1 MGILLALVNFLEIF
15 KTSKNV
21 VYVAVLIVLALGP
34 VVAEWIC
41 YRKDQ
46 ETKAIKHLLGIGF
59 AVYYTVALIGAGD
72 QLVFVYVIPMFILIS
87 VFSDSKYALEL
98 GIGAIIV
105 NLISIVVHTMKGQG
119 EGPAFYGTEIII
131 LILTTAFSYCSSAV
145 LQKSFLSRL
154 GEMNQ
159 AKGQSDTMLQ
169 KILEVSDAMTK
180 KINGMSDEVELLG
193 SGVSDTR
200 NAMEEL
206 TGGTTDTAEAVQN
219 QLSQT
224 EVMQVTRASGSI
236 AESMAVTAEALNT
249 GKKNIEQLV
258 SQVSVTEQT
267 NSQVAA
273 ELTSLKEYMDKMYSI
288 IEIINNITSET
299 SLLSLNASIE
309 AARAGEAGRGFAVV
323 ASEISGLATQTQEAT
338 VSIEEL
344 IRNVSEELEKV
355 VTIIESM
362 ISQVEHQNVTVNET
376 AGSFRTIEDNSDRVQ
391 SQSDALSG
399 IVKELES
406 ANAGIMDSIQTISA
420 KK

>member
-1 MGILLALVNFLEIF
+1 MVRRINKSLFNLCRERYNKIAGKVQKLQFIYVIYGRMKELTEQGRVNKTAMTGHTIMGILLALVNFLEIF

-119 EGPAFYGTEIII
+119 EGPTFYGTEIII

-224 EVMQVTRASGSI
+224 EAI
-236 AESMAVTAEALNT
+236 
-249 GKKNIEQLV
+249 
-258 SQVSVTEQT
+258 
-267 NSQVAA
+267 
-273 ELTSLKEYMDKMYSI
+273 
-288 IEIINNITSET
+288 
-299 SLLSLNASIE
+299 
-309 AARAGEAGRGFAVV
+309 
-323 ASEISGLATQTQEAT
+323 QE
-338 VSIEEL
+338 
-344 IRNVSEELEKV
+344 K
-355 VTIIESM
+355 
-362 ISQVEHQNVTVNET
+362 
-376 AGSFRTIEDNSDRVQ
+376 
-391 SQSDALSG
+391 
-399 IVKELES
+399 
-406 ANAGIMDSIQTISA
+406 
-420 KK
+420 